1 LNRAVFPPRGEE
13 RRPFFVSDRSAT
25 MNPAV
30 AADSIEKDFTFK
42 RARLG
47 CESRDPT
54 FESKSQIIGRYRNPV
69 LFKSSIRFN
78 CSALHC
84 RSSPRG
90 GMLSDCVRASIRSAC
105 WWLPDDWGS
114 SSATPSI
121 TCGRKTES
129 PRGVGRRGTGD
140 YLLWH
145 SPRGFPPQSVSCK
158 FTRWVSSQVL
168 MPSAEGTR
176 KPRRLP
182 T

>member
-1 LNRAVFPPRGEE
+1 
-13 RRPFFVSDRSAT
+13 

-90 GMLSDCVRASIRSAC
+90 GMLSDCVRASIRSC
-105 WWLPDDWGS
+105 SCRWSPDDWGS

-129 PRGVGRRGTGD
+129 PRRSWAKGHGRLPFVALTARFSCPSRRAWGLNSLGLFPSPHAFRRGNT
-140 YLLWH
+140 
-145 SPRGFPPQSVSCK
+145 K
-158 FTRWVSSQVL
+158 T
-168 MPSAEGTR
+168 
-176 KPRRLP
+176 
-182 T
+182 